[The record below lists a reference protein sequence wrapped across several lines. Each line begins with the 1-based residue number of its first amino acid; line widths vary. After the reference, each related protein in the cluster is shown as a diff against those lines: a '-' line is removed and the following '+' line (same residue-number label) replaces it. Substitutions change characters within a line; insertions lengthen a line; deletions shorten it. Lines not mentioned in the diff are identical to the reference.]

1 MAPLRLAVVI
11 ARTAKASRSALVV
24 RSVKVGETL
33 RVDAS
38 ALLVYRAAWT
48 KDSGAPRVSR
58 EAAMAKLFAT
68 DEAQKVIDSAVQLH
82 GGDGVK
88 SGETVERL
96 YREIRALRIYEG
108 ASDVQKVI
116 IARQTLDAA
125 VAG

>member
-1 MAPLRLAVVI
+1 VQGKPLSELQLVQGHISDMA
-11 ARTAKASRSALVV
+11 
-24 RSVKVGETL
+24 L
-33 RVDAS
+33 RVDAA
-38 ALLVYRAAWT
+38 ALLVYRAAWA

-68 DEAQKVIDSAVQLH
+68 DEAQKVIDAAVQLH

-125 VAG
+125 TRAS

>member
-1 MAPLRLAVVI
+1 MVQAHIAEMA
-11 ARTAKASRSALVV
+11 
-24 RSVKVGETL
+24 L

-68 DEAQKVIDSAVQLH
+68 DEAQKVIDAALQLH

-125 VAG
+125 LAG